1 MLELIES
8 LSEMLSGRVVVSEE
22 ELKHKALRAG
32 LKVLGFGIKNFGEGE
47 LREVVLSFIECPI
60 SVKSLYFSEKIL
72 INGVPFYHLHTK
84 KPQQSDL
91 EIAYREFLKSKSFL
105 DNLKR
110 IMDLTDKFFEGY
122 AKEGYF
128 LRFYT
133 SDYKFAVYFTTVSDL
148 KNDSEIHLKLAENFD
163 GEYVTIVQTEEKPT
177 EFVELFKIYSERFKR
192 GGVKVWVANP
202 KDGIDPFIGY
212 PKDLK
217 LLSRFKNPK
226 LASRIDALWREKVEE
241 LD

>member
-1 MLELIES
+1 MLEVIES

-22 ELKHKALRAG
+22 ELKRKTLRAG
-32 LKVLGFGIKNFGEGE
+32 LRVLGFGIKDFSEE
-47 LREVVLSFIECPI
+47 EIRDIIHSFIECPV
-60 SVKSLYFSEKIL
+60 SVKSLYFSEKVL
-72 INGVPFYHLHTK
+72 INGIPFYHLHTK

-91 EIAYREFLKSKSFL
+91 ELAYREYLKSKIFF

-110 IMDLTDKFFEGY
+110 VMELTDKFFEGY
-122 AKEGYF
+122 AREGSF
-128 LRFYT
+128 LRFYH
-133 SDYKFAVYFTTVSDL
+133 SKYKFAVYFTTVSDL
-148 KNDSEIHLKLAENFD
+148 KEDAETHFKLASNFD

-177 EFVELFKIYSERFKR
+177 EFVELFKMYSEKFKR
-192 GGVKVWVANP
+192 AGVKVWVANP

-212 PKDLK
+212 PKDFK

-226 LASRIDALWREKVEE
+226 LASRINSLWREKVEE